1 MKVSSVT
8 KDMKTWVTHAL
19 VTVLNYIATLEI
31 ILAFYEK
38 TKDTLPQGP
47 EIRLLFSD
55 AGEMKTYSHIK
66 TCTWM
71 LRAPLFIIIEHWK
84 PPKYLSMGEFLDK
97 LLYIHAIGYCLAL
110 WGSKLLRNLVT

>member
-1 MKVSSVT
+1 M
-8 KDMKTWVTHAL
+8 
-19 VTVLNYIATLEI
+19 TVLNYIATLEI

-66 TCTWM
+66 TCT
-71 LRAPLFIIIEHWK
+71 
-84 PPKYLSMGEFLDK
+84 
-97 LLYIHAIGYCLAL
+97 
-110 WGSKLLRNLVT
+110 